1 VNTSESSIVCL
12 TETHVTEEITSSELN
27 IKNFRLEQCCT
38 ENIRTGGVMIYVK
51 KGIKYEV
58 EKIERIEDYVWMV
71 SLKINLADE
80 NYLLTAFTTR
90 QINRKLDLSVILK
103 STWKKYK
110 VSMGKKI
117 IVGDFNY
124 DVSTNTFYVKKY
136 KDLIYRNGLF
146 QIVNIPTRQTIN
158 SATIID
164 HIITDQKNLQWNIL
178 QTPRI
183 SDHHIIRVNVENL
196 QQNGNVLIERRD
208 YKNYNKEIFQNM
220 LLEYEWNNSISDINI
235 FFHSLHGKY
244 VVMTLIWWM

>member
-71 SLKINLADE
+71 SLKFNLANE
-80 NYLLTAFTTR
+80 NYLLTAIYHSPNKQEARFISYFEEYLEEV
-90 QINRKLDLSVILK
+90 QSFD
-103 STWKKYK
+103 
-110 VSMGKKI
+110 GKKI

-146 QIVNIPTRQTIN
+146 QIVNIPTRQTI
-158 SATIID
+158 
-164 HIITDQKNLQWNIL
+164 
-178 QTPRI
+178 
-183 SDHHIIRVNVENL
+183 
-196 QQNGNVLIERRD
+196 
-208 YKNYNKEIFQNM
+208 M
-220 LLEYEWNNSISDINI
+220 
-235 FFHSLHGKY
+235 
-244 VVMTLIWWM
+244 